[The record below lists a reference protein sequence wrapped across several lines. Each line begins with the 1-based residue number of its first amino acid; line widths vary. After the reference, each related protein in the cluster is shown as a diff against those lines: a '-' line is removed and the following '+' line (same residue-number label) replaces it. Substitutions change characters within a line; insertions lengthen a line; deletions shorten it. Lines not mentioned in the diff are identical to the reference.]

1 MSTELCATPG
11 ADAPLREVVYRAL
24 RDELMNGAIK
34 FGERLTEPKLSA
46 RFGVS
51 RTPVREA
58 LGVLCADGLL
68 RREEY
73 GFSPVRPSVPKILD
87 LYELRLTIELGGLRR
102 VADNP
107 GFAHDRAALLDLREE
122 WAALRADPPAQE
134 PGFVV
139 RDEGFHVALCAA
151 AGNVELTRALESVNS
166 RIRHVRMFDFMAN
179 MRVETTI
186 AEHLEILD
194 AVLAGELELAQRLLR
209 AHIGESLEVVLERV
223 SRAVAAM
230 SMTAD

>member
-1 MSTELCATPG
+1 M
-11 ADAPLREVVYRAL
+11 PLREAVYRAL
-24 RDELMNGAIK
+24 RDELMNGAVK

-58 LGVLCADGLL
+58 LGLLCADGLL

-73 GFSPVRPSVPKILD
+73 GFSPVRPSIPKILD
-87 LYELRLTIELGGLRR
+87 LYELRLTIELGALRR

-107 GFAHDRAALLDLREE
+107 GLAHDRAALLRLRGE
-122 WAALRADPPAQE
+122 WTALRDDPPAQE

-139 RDEGFHVALCAA
+139 RDEGFHEALCAA
-151 AGNVELTRALESVNS
+151 AGNAELARALASANS

-179 MRVETTI
+179 ARVETTI
-186 AEHLEILD
+186 AEHLEILG
-194 AVLAGELELAQRLLR
+194 AVLDGDLELAQRLLR
-209 AHIGESLEVVLERV
+209 AHIGESLDVVLGRV
-223 SRAVAAM
+223 SRAMATM
-230 SMTAD
+230 SMDSD